1 MGCSPKEGRAR
12 KFLPDVEH
20 VTFSGNQARATG
32 QQVWYVTER
41 AVFRLGDE
49 GLVLTEIAPGVDLQT
64 QVLDLM
70 DFTPVIADDLAL
82 MDPRIYL
89 DGPMGLG
96 KD

>member
-1 MGCSPKEGRAR
+1 M
-12 KFLPDVEH
+12 
-20 VTFSGNQARATG
+20 
-32 QQVWYVTER
+32 
-41 AVFRLGDE
+41 
-49 GLVLTEIAPGVDLQT
+49 LTEIAPGVDLQT

-96 KD
+96 KE